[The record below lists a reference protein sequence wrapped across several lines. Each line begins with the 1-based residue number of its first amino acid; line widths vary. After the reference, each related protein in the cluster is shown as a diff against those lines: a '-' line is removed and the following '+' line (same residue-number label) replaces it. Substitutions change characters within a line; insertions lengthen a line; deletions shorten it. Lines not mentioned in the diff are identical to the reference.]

1 MKKFKRNMQ
10 IEEKDIQIGKN
21 IYKLK
26 NKIQIEKKI
35 YK

>member
-1 MKKFKRNMQ
+1 MQ

-35 YK
+35 YTCK